1 MVLDNNEIM
10 KIMEKKQCDR
20 ETAWRI
26 LKNREEKN
34 QSEKRQ
40 QAQKKPKDFNQNI
53 DALIKSHYKAVK
65 PIIMELSKEGDT
77 WRAGNGD
84 FSKWYK
90 YEGDNV
96 RLFDLT
102 NSEDYDYLTSK
113 HRSLHWTLN
122 FFDNKLRNEMIP
134 KSLHNEHGDK
144 ITIGSFA
151 DTRTYSLGVDI
162 DSLDIITK
170 KDIRDSVE
178 KLAQYMADRFRE
190 TCPTSV
196 YSCFSGGGVYIYI
209 HQNLFTKKFEY
220 DENADYSWRM
230 LTGCFN
236 TYIKDIEND
245 FFKEYPE
252 CKGKV
257 KADAINTKKRVFKT
271 LFSVHKKYPF
281 AVTPFDIENIKID
294 LQKSKLP
301 LDPDIIKSGKN
312 WMKKYNIDERT
323 PLMERL
329 KKYEDSIKTVDDDTK
344 YEITVMAE
352 KADKKD
358 WPPCML
364 KIASMKR
371 PNGTE
376 SISGAT
382 RMKTAIATFL
392 GQAGYEKEEA
402 STIFKAV
409 SNQVGGPETNIF
421 ESWYK
426 KMSCPTCE
434 TIKKKGSGFPH
445 MDMGELEL
453 CQPDDYCKGIK
464 HPIEYIEKIKKE
476 SATTFPFEL
485 DAKRYTIKFRKE
497 KDKLIYDLRDN
508 GEIGLETKVPMDF
521 FQDDTQR
528 KKFYNNI
535 CKVLDIEGKSQRTR
549 LEKILD
555 KNVLNKLQKTSSS
568 HDKKKEKK
576 QYQPKEQ
583 QMKILNEYREDQVI
597 KKIQTDDK
605 TRIVHTDKGI
615 FLEHKKFRK
624 DDGEWESW
632 WEPERIYDGHIK
644 PVVKMLIDD
653 EFTVFKYKGDM
664 EHVADIPTIIR
675 SLKKSGGVLNKNRFD
690 DCLNAIFLHLPK
702 KTGHATFGVY
712 EKNKKLELC
721 LDVMP
726 LRDIQ
731 KRINLRG
738 KTAVIEELTKEKIEP
753 YIETLKHWHSY
764 EVLPS
769 MGASGIAPL
778 ALMIRKKGK
787 LVPILWNFS
796 PVSHLGKSTVQ
807 KIFSLYLFSIFPVT
821 GDAIDSKYRLST
833 VLDGVCGYQVIDE
846 AERINYNQL
855 EGIIKESPENYIC
868 NIRGTPDQG
877 VIQYLSR
884 AILGVN
890 SNRFRI
896 NNETVLV
903 RILKIEFDT
912 SVVGNRAGNEI
923 EVEKLTKTISE
934 LCPIGWRLIELY
946 LDEIQHSMD
955 VLLERI
961 SKHEKAFKK
970 LYKNFIDPRRATAW
984 ATIYEGLKVWEIATK
999 KFGIEWNAPSYEE
1012 YVIQVIDK
1020 IETTTRETGETPIDD
1035 FMHWWEMW
1043 KTLHMDRVRY
1053 DDSFVDTPK
1062 GIGVLWDEKTLEYK
1076 GEIHYGNVITG
1087 AILREYKKEKES
1099 KIDSL
1104 ADIAKAI
1111 TLHTGIPK
1119 IEILKGWRIG
1129 EKNKWCVFVPY
1140 DIDQPTRKEK
1150 RLDEYSNQE
1159 DGEDESTQ
1167 SDDIQRIER
1176 YILDVS
1182 KDNEADEKAFVLF
1195 LKNVMCKKDPEK
1207 YLQELFDH
1215 GIITCYKKGKI
1226 SFTG

>member
-1 MVLDNNEIM
+1 MTD
-10 KIMEKKQCDR
+10 QD
-20 ETAWRI
+20 
-26 LKNREEKN
+26 
-34 QSEKRQ
+34 
-40 QAQKKPKDFNQNI
+40 I
-53 DALIKSHYKAVK
+53 DALIKSHYKVVK
-65 PIIMELSKEGDT
+65 PTIMELAKEGNT

-84 FSKWYK
+84 FAKWYR
-90 YEGDNV
+90 YEGENV

-113 HRSLHWTLN
+113 HRSLYWTLN
-122 FFDNKLRNEMIP
+122 FFDNKLRAETIP
-134 KSLHNEHGDK
+134 KSLHNKHGDK

-162 DSLDIITK
+162 DSLDSITK

-178 KLAQYMADRFRE
+178 KLAQYMVNRFRE
-190 TCPTSV
+190 TCPISV

-209 HQNLFTKKFEY
+209 HQNLFTKKFE
-220 DENADYSWRM
+220 DDKKAEYSWKM

-236 TYIKDIEND
+236 AYIKDIEND

-301 LDPDIIKSGKN
+301 LDPDIIKSGKG
-312 WMKKYNIDERT
+312 WMKKYNVDERT
-323 PLMERL
+323 PLIERL
-329 KKYEDSIKTVDDDTK
+329 KKYEDSVKIVDDDTK
-344 YEITVMAE
+344 YEIKVMAE

-364 KIASMKR
+364 KISSMEK
-371 PNGTE
+371 PEGAE

-392 GQAGYEKEEA
+392 GQAGYDKEEA
-402 STIFKAV
+402 LKIFKAV
-409 SNQVGGPETNIF
+409 SYQVGGPETNIF

-434 TIKKKGSGFPH
+434 TIKKRGSGFPH

-453 CQPDDYCKGIK
+453 CQPNDRCKGIR

-476 SATTFPFEL
+476 NATTFPFEL
-485 DAKRYTIKFRKE
+485 DAKKYTIKFRKE
-497 KDKLIYDLRDN
+497 KNKLIYDVRDN
-508 GEIGLETKVPMDF
+508 GEIGLETKVQLDF
-521 FQDDTQR
+521 FQGDIQR

-535 CKVLDIEGKSQRTR
+535 CKVLDIEGKAQKTR
-549 LEKILD
+549 IEKILD
-555 KNVLNKLQKTSSS
+555 KNVLNKLQKISGFQDS
-568 HDKKKEKK
+568 KKEKEKK
-576 QYQPKEQ
+576 QYKPEQ
-583 QMKILNEYREDQVI
+583 QLRILNEYREDQVI
-597 KKIQTDDK
+597 RKIQTDDK
-605 TRIVHTDKGI
+605 TRIVHTTKGI

-624 DDGEWESW
+624 EEGEWDSW
-632 WEPERIYDGHIK
+632 WEPERVYDGHIK

-653 EFTVFKYKGDM
+653 EFTVFKYKGDT

-675 SLKKSGGVLNKNRFD
+675 SMKKGGGVLNKNRFD
-690 DCLNAIFLHLPK
+690 DCLNAIFLKLPK
-702 KTGHATFGVY
+702 KTGH
-712 EKNKKLELC
+712 KKLELC

-738 KTAVIEELTKEKIEP
+738 KEAIVEEITKEKILP
-753 YIETLKHWHSY
+753 YIETLKHWHPY

-769 MGASGIAPL
+769 MGASGIAPF
-778 ALMIRKKGK
+778 ALMLRKQGK

-807 KIFSLYLFSIFPVT
+807 KIFSLYLFSVFPVT
-821 GDAIDSKYRLST
+821 GDGIDSKYRLST
-833 VLDGVCGYQVIDE
+833 VLDGVCAYQVIDE
-846 AERINYNQL
+846 AENINYNQL

-868 NIRGTPDQG
+868 NIRGTADQG
-877 VIQYLSR
+877 VVQYLSR
-884 AILGVN
+884 ALLGIN
-890 SNRFRI
+890 SNRFKI

-912 SVVGNRAGNEI
+912 SVVGNRAGNEA
-923 EVEKLTKTISE
+923 EVESLTETISD

-946 LDEIQHSMD
+946 LDDLQYSMN
-955 VLLERI
+955 VLMERI

-970 LYKNFIDPRRATAW
+970 LYKKFIDPRRATAW
-984 ATIYEGLKVWEIATK
+984 ATIYEGLKVWEHAAK
-999 KFGIEWNAPSYEE
+999 QFGIDWFAPSYEN
-1012 YVIQVIDK
+1012 YVKDVIDR
-1020 IETTTRETGETPIDD
+1020 IEKSTKETGETPIED
-1035 FMHWWEMW
+1035 FMHWWDMW
-1043 KTLHMDRVRY
+1043 KTLHVDRIREE
-1053 DDSFVDTPK
+1053 DGFIELPK
-1062 GIGVLWDEKTLEYK
+1062 GEEVLWSKKTLEYK
-1076 GEIHYGNVITG
+1076 GELYYGDAITG
-1087 AILREYKKEKES
+1087 AILREYKKEKGS

-1104 ADIAKAI
+1104 ADIAKSL

-1119 IEILKGWRIG
+1119 KELLKGWRVG
-1129 EKNKWCVFVPY
+1129 KKNKWCVFVPY
-1140 DIDQPTRKEK
+1140 DLDQPTRNEK
-1150 RLDEYSNQE
+1150 SLDEYNNNQQPNVASSQLN
-1159 DGEDESTQ
+1159 D
-1167 SDDIQRIER
+1167 IER
-1176 YILDVS
+1176 IRNYISNVG
-1182 KDNEADEKAFVLF
+1182 KNNEVNEKAFLMF
-1195 LKNVMCKKDPEK
+1195 IKNVMAEKDPDK
-1207 YLQELFDH
+1207 YLDLLLQKN
-1215 GIITCYKKGKI
+1215 IVTCYKKGKI